1 MRRLP
6 PVHPLA
12 LAVYPVV
19 FLYGENLGEASPGD
33 LVAPLALVLGG
44 TLVLYGLLRLVLGSA
59 TRAALAASLLVVAGL
74 EYGRIATTLA
84 GTPLSGGRL
93 LVVLALATVLLL
105 VLVVRTRR
113 DLAGIN
119 RILDVLSIVLLAV
132 ASSGVLAW
140 EVPRAIGSTPA
151 VTAGGPAPSVAVGGD
166 PATRTKRDIVYI
178 VVEDI
183 GSPRTLVR
191 DYGLTDPH
199 AFDWLDELGFR
210 VADRS
215 ATNYGKTIHMLAST
229 FNMTYLDE
237 LAAKVGTDSSD
248 YHPLFDLVDD
258 NAVAR
263 FLKGQGYRYIHIGS
277 WWDPTEQSSL
287 ADVNYG
293 VSTSSDFL
301 SAFLD
306 TTVVPEVVDRLPRL
320 GIRLPAG
327 VDPKGASAQYDGAI
341 EGFRRLL
348 EVRDAPGPKFVFAHI
363 LIPHEPFVFNEDGS
377 RVTAAQTR
385 SRTPAEQF
393 LQQALYTNRRLE
405 EIARAYVDRPEAE
418 RPILII
424 QTDEGPNPPRF
435 VADEDTFDWR
445 GATDEELQIKFGVL
459 NAFFLPDLF
468 DGDAAIE
475 PTMTTVN
482 TFRFVFDRYF
492 GADLPLL
499 PDRLNQY
506 RDKSHPYDFTDV
518 TERATPRE

>member
-1 MRRLP
+1 VRRLP
-6 PVHPLA
+6 PIHPLA
-12 LAVYPVV
+12 LAIYPVV
-19 FLYGENLGEASPGD
+19 FLYGENLGEASAGD
-33 LVAPLALVLGG
+33 LVAPLALVVVG
-44 TLVLYGLLRLVLGSA
+44 TLALYGLLRLVLASA
-59 TRAALAASLLVVAGL
+59 ARAALAASVIVVIGL
-74 EYGRIATTLA
+74 EYGRIATALA

-93 LVVLALATVLLL
+93 LVALGLVAVVLL
-105 VLVVRTRR
+105 VIVARTRR
-113 DLAGIN
+113 ELTGLN

-140 EVPRAIGSTPA
+140 EVPRALG
-151 VTAGGPAPSVAVGGD
+151 AGGSVATGGPTPSLGTGAD
-166 PATRTKRDIVYI
+166 PETHTTRDIVYI

-183 GSPRTLVR
+183 GSPRTLLR

-199 AFDWLDELGFR
+199 AFDWLDELGFH

-229 FNMTYLDE
+229 FNMTYLDDV
-237 LAAKVGTDSSD
+237 AQRVGVESSD

-258 NAVAR
+258 NVVAR
-263 FLKGQGYRYIHIGS
+263 FLKTQGYRYIHIGS
-277 WWDPTEQSSL
+277 WWDPTEESSL
-287 ADVNYG
+287 ADTNYG

-306 TTVVPEVVDRLPRL
+306 TTIVPEVVNRLPRL
-320 GIRLPAG
+320 GVRLPG
-327 VDPKGASAQYDGAI
+327 LDPKGASAQYDGAI

-348 EVRDAPGPKFVFAHI
+348 EVRDAPGPKFVFAHV

-377 RVTAAQTR
+377 RVTSAQTR

-405 EIARAYVDRPEAE
+405 EVARAYVDRPPGEQ
-418 RPILII
+418 PIVVI

-435 VADEDTFDWR
+435 VADEDRFDWR

-459 NAFFLPDLF
+459 NAFFLPGLSEA
-468 DGDAAIE
+468 DAAIE

-482 TFRFVFDRYF
+482 TFRFLFARYF

-499 PDRLNQY
+499 PDRLYQY